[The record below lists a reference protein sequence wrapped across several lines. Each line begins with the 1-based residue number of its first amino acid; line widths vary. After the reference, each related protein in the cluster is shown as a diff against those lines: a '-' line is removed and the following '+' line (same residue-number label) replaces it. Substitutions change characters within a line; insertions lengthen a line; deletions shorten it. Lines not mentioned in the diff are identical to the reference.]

1 MQLTDEILTRTEEL
15 QEDCNKT
22 IKQLFTKVKPK
33 IIGWTALK
41 RLLSGNHNLYE
52 NCNSVWMYNK
62 IAELELRIENLENQT
77 K

>member
-15 QEDCNKT
+15 QEDCNKA
-22 IKQLFTKVKPK
+22 IKQLFTKMKPATK
-33 IIGWTALK
+33 GWTALK
-41 RLLSGNHNLYE
+41 GLLSGNHNLYE
-52 NCNSVWMYNK
+52 SCNSVWMYNK